1 MSNPEAAI
9 VTGAASGIGR
19 ELAGRFAENDD
30 FDVVVCLDVDDAV
43 HDIDGEGD
51 DATEILT
58 YECDVSDHEAV
69 HGVVDAVEER
79 ADTTALVNNAA
90 VSRYRWIGDLTP
102 EEWHRVLDVNLTGQY
117 NLVHAVG
124 PRMYDRER
132 GAIVNVSGG
141 AGKFGSAS
149 GGVHYS
155 ASKAGVF
162 GLTRGLAKQLAP
174 HARVN
179 CVVPGL
185 IDTPLTTDSELWTEK
200 GLSAFVKDLPLDRLG
215 DPDEVARVIEFL
227 CGDSAAYMT
236 GSIVDVDGGAAL
248 V

>member
-1 MSNPEAAI
+1 MSNTEIAAI

-19 ELAGRFAENDD
+19 ALVKRLDD
-30 FDVVVCLDVDDAV
+30 NFDTVICIDVDESV
-43 HDIDGEGD
+43 HALAD
-51 DATEILT
+51 DADCVLT
-58 YECDVSDHEAV
+58 YTTDVSDHDAV
-69 HGVVDAVEER
+69 RDIVDAVEEH
-79 ADTTALVNNAA
+79 AEITAAVNNAA
-90 VSRYRWIGDLTP
+90 VSRYRWIGDLDP
-102 EEWHRVLDVNLTGQY
+102 AEWQRVIDVNLTGQY
-117 NLVHAVG
+117 NLVHAVA
-124 PRMYDRER
+124 PRMYKRER
-132 GAIVNVSGG
+132 GYIVNISSG

-149 GGVHYS
+149 AGVHYS

-174 HARVN
+174 HINVN

-185 IDTPLTTDSELWTEK
+185 IDTPLTTDSGLWSDED
-200 GLSAFVKDLPLDRLG
+200 LESFVDDLPLDRLG

-227 CGDSAAYMT
+227 CGDGASYMT